1 MLISW
6 IYSRLAS
13 ARWDSKETF
22 SRVIHRDEW
31 PATGAR
37 RSGLLDAPAELPPTE
52 PEVLDALE
60 SAQERDLP
68 PIDKWHGSVPTR
80 LS

>member
-13 ARWDSKETF
+13 ARRYPKETF

-31 PATGAR
+31 PATGTR
-37 RSGLLDAPAELPPTE
+37 RSGLLAALAELPPIE
-52 PEVLDALE
+52 SEVLDALE

-68 PIDKWHGSVPTR
+68 PIDKWQGSVPPR